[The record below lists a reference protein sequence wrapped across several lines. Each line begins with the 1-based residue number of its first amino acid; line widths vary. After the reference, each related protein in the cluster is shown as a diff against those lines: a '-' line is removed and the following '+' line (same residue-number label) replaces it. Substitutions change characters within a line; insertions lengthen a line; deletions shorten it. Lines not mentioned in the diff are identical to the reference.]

1 MLKNNIVLILL
12 SSLALISCNKDESLY
27 SNSII
32 SSPHPVASEA
42 GKIIYSQGGNAFDAA
57 VASAFTLSVVEPS
70 MSGIGGRLQVIY
82 KQAEGDILGID
93 ATTQIPE
100 SFDNNEKDLPSYGY
114 KTIGIPGVVA
124 GLIKLHEENGVLD
137 LKTVMQPSISIA
149 ENGFFLLPGEI
160 TRQQYEKEK
169 ITSFEGTKI
178 YFLNSDGES
187 FKIGDKLI
195 QKDLANTLRSIAEN
209 GKKGFYEGE
218 IAEKIAN
225 DIQSNGGFITK
236 DDLKNYSAKKSKVL
250 SGKFNG
256 FDIHT
261 LNLPSYG
268 SITIQMIQIFDKLKI
283 ESEVDWTFKIS
294 SAIEEAY
301 KYRPFQ
307 KNLDSIKSILSQNR
321 AEEIALD
328 IENSNSEIAFNDL
341 TKEFDMADIAQG
353 HTAHLT
359 TSDKYGNV
367 VSLTQTL
374 GPNMGSKVATKG
386 LGFLYNV
393 TMGPYLGG
401 YLGEDKPGDRAS
413 SHISPT
419 IFTKNNQVVLALG
432 AAGGNKIPVAINQ
445 VAYRYLKQNLSLSE
459 ALFISKRGTRL
470 NGMSLANR
478 LQKIVQATNN
488 KNIVE
493 KQITLHILRHSIATH
508 LLQKGVPLESI
519 KTFLGHSSLE
529 STQIYTHLL
538 KTLEND

>member
-1 MLKNNIVLILL
+1 MLKNNKVLILL
-12 SSLALISCNKDESLY
+12 TSLVLISCNEEDNLY

-42 GKIIYSQGGNAFDAA
+42 GKTIYSQGGNAFDAA
-57 VASAFTLSVVEPS
+57 VAAAFTLSVVEPS

-100 SFDNNEKDLPSYGY
+100 SFNSNEKDLPSYGY

-149 ENGFFLLPGEI
+149 QNGFYLLPGEV

-169 ITSFEGTKI
+169 IGSFEGSKN

-195 QKDLANTLRSIAEN
+195 QKDLANTLSSIAEN

-225 DIQSNGGFITK
+225 DIQFNGGFITTE
-236 DDLKNYSAKKSKVL
+236 DLKNYSAKKSKVL

-307 KNLDSIKSILSQNR
+307 KNMDSIKSILSQKR
-321 AEEIALD
+321 AKEIALD
-328 IENSNSEIAFNDL
+328 IENSNSEITYNDL
-341 TKEFDMADIAQG
+341 TKKFDIEDIVQG

-419 IFTKNNQVVLALG
+419 IFTKNNQVILALG

-445 VAYRYLKQNLSLSE
+445 VAYRYLKQNLPLSE
-459 ALFISKRGTRL
+459 ALFMPRVYKDDSPIYIERHIGLAGFNDSEIYLKSNNIERVERKGYFGRVHAIALDSL
-470 NGMSLANR
+470 NNR
-478 LQKIVQATNN
+478 WIGAADKDWEGSV
-488 KNIVE
+488 
-493 KQITLHILRHSIATH
+493 
-508 LLQKGVPLESI
+508 
-519 KTFLGHSSLE
+519 SSYE
-529 STQIYTHLL
+529 
-538 KTLEND
+538 